1 MTDCKKYSPD
11 YEAQGDCRLCGH
23 PYSSHYN
30 TGLFS
35 RLTNK
40 QKQAAL
46 DFQEDESFGPDEFK
60 MRNKMELTVT
70 EISVHSKT
78 ENPIFGE
85 TVTRV
90 KLDDEGGGMFVKLIQ
105 HTDEGVQEIRLDFTD
120 IPAIMKAIEMLKTGD
135 KEDG

>member
-1 MTDCKKYSPD
+1 
-11 YEAQGDCRLCGH
+11 
-23 PYSSHYN
+23 
-30 TGLFS
+30 
-35 RLTNK
+35 
-40 QKQAAL
+40 
-46 DFQEDESFGPDEFK
+46 
-60 MRNKMELTVT
+60 MELTVT

-90 KLDDEGGGMFVKLIQ
+90 KLDDEGGGVFVKLIQ

-135 KEDG
+135 KES